1 MEIRTYGAVV
11 AAIPAFIAFSTPRPR
26 SLRSPRRFGMS
37 PDSRASTGTVVS
49 PSKS

>member
-1 MEIRTYGAVV
+1 MEISTYGAVV

-26 SLRSPRRFGMS
+26 SLRRPRRFGIS
-37 PDSRASTGTVVS
+37 PVRRAITGTVVS